1 MKVFLEISIQD
12 LNIDISKYG
21 GLVESVYI
29 NVCTYRLMFLV
40 SSDIALYTHCTG
52 QSPVTS
58 QRLVKAGSA
67 DDGEWLW
74 WGAGAKGVHN
84 ILL

>member
-1 MKVFLEISIQD
+1 MKVFLEISRED

-40 SSDIALYTHCTG
+40 SSDIALYTHWTLDPSHHRG
-52 QSPVTS
+52 
-58 QRLVKAGSA
+58 
-67 DDGEWLW
+67 
-74 WGAGAKGVHN
+74 
-84 ILL
+84 

>member
-1 MKVFLEISIQD
+1 MKVFLEISRED

-40 SSDIALYTHCTG
+40 SSDIALYTHWHWTRHITEV
-52 QSPVTS
+52 SES
-58 QRLVKAGSA
+58 RFFRR
-67 DDGEWLW
+67 W
-74 WGAGAKGVHN
+74 
-84 ILL
+84 